1 MSRNLFRIA
10 LLLLGC
16 VATFNQAVYARSC
29 EEKSE
34 NFAKLGDDY
43 FKLGEQDMIS
53 AKNKQIIAV
62 FYEKIQGEWTGHRV
76 LTECVDADPNNDN
89 ALSQAYKNARTN
101 LSITVD
107 SSGGVNMQSSL
118 YYDGNMNVINDVL
131 FSGEVTDVKV
141 IGDASLVYAEKYR
154 QKLRPKKHFSG
165 SRLAS

>member
-1 MSRNLFRIA
+1 
-10 LLLLGC
+10 
-16 VATFNQAVYARSC
+16 
-29 EEKSE
+29 
-34 NFAKLGDDY
+34 
-43 FKLGEQDMIS
+43 MIS